1 MLHQGLAPGVEY
13 GEETDLSTEVLGIG
27 TDGAQRLRGGGE
39 EHVVEQRPILKGD
52 GGDRFG
58 QGEHDMEILTLEQ
71 FRLALLEPRRARQG
85 LTLRTVSVPAAI
97 VSDALMLAAIA
108 LFDVTAQSS
117 ATAHLDGVQYA
128 ALSTGQ

>member
-1 MLHQGLAPGVEY
+1 MRVIHQGLAPGVEY

-58 QGEHDMEILTLEQ
+58 
-71 FRLALLEPRRARQG
+71 
-85 LTLRTVSVPAAI
+85 
-97 VSDALMLAAIA
+97 
-108 LFDVTAQSS
+108 
-117 ATAHLDGVQYA
+117 
-128 ALSTGQ
+128 